1 MPLIKNQPAGHRGPR
16 YTALCD
22 WLAWQEGLHVREID
36 LGLER
41 CQSVKK
47 RMGLAPPAYRII
59 SVGGTNGKGS
69 SVAFLD
75 AILRAA
81 GYRVATYTSP
91 TSSATTNASAS
102 RGNRSPTKSC
112 ARPSS
117 VWTRPAAPPP

>member
-1 MPLIKNQPAGHRGPR
+1 MPLLKDQPAGCRGPR

-47 RMGLAPPAYRII
+47 RMGLAPPVYRVI

-69 SVAFLD
+69 SVSFLD

-81 GYRVATYTSP
+81 GYRVATYTS
-91 TSSATTNASAS
+91 
-102 RGNRSPTKSC
+102 
-112 ARPSS
+112 RPSS
-117 VWTRPAAPPP
+117 VWTRLAAPPP